1 MTIKEWP
8 AAERPREK
16 LLEQGASVLSD
27 AELLAIFLRTGVAGK
42 SAVDLARELL
52 TRFGGLR
59 QLLEAKRDDFNSA
72 YGLGD
77 AKFCQL
83 QAVLEM
89 ARRHLKAQ
97 LIAGDLLNNPQV
109 VGDYLQAKLRHRQR
123 EVFSVLLLDTQHRL
137 VRYEEVFEGTLD
149 SANVYPREILN
160 LALKHNAASVIF
172 AHNHPSGVAEPSQ
185 ADIRLTE
192 RLRQALALVDI
203 KVLDHLVIG
212 AHAPVSFAERGL
224 L

>member
-1 MTIKEWP
+1 MSIKEWP

-109 VGDYLQAKLRHRQR
+109 VGDYLQTKLRHRQR

-160 LALKHNAASVIF
+160 LALKHNAASVIL
-172 AHNHPSGVAEPSQ
+172 AHYVICQVFRSAFFHKNKDLKVPSVLSS
-185 ADIRLTE
+185 
-192 RLRQALALVDI
+192 ALI
-203 KVLDHLVIG
+203 Y
-212 AHAPVSFAERGL
+212 VS
-224 L
+224 